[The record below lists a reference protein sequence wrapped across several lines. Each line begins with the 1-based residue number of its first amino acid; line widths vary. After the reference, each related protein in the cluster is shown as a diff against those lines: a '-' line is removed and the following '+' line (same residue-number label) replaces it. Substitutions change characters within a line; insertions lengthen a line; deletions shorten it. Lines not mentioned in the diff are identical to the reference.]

1 MGSPIET
8 FEGASVIYSGAGGAT
23 PMIFLILSVVLC
35 VGLIVQ
41 GAIHEE
47 KVYKEKGMTAPR

>member
-1 MGSPIET
+1 MGSPIDT
-8 FEGASVIYSGAGGAT
+8 FEGAGAIFTGAGGSS
-23 PMIFLILSVVLC
+23 PMIFLILSVVIC

-47 KVYKEKGMTAPR
+47 KVYSKHK